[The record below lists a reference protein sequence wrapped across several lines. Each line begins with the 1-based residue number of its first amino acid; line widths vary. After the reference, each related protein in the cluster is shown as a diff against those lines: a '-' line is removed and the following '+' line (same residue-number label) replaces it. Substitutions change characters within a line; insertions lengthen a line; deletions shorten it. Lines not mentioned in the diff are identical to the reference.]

1 MSEPLVS
8 LDDEIEKL
16 RTIAA
21 DTDDPRSSAL
31 LLAVTD
37 DRVRNVLTERI
48 AEGHEYVGA
57 LTAFQA
63 GTVDVV
69 FVFVRR
75 PGQFGLVPLSIL
87 ATVEPATQRVQR
99 VVEHHYVNDTRGRP
113 RLGARQPQI
122 DLSRFIFE
130 QEDLRPLRPEPRYDN
145 GPQTYWA

>member
-37 DRVRNVLTERI
+37 NRVREALTERI
-48 AEGHEYVGA
+48 AGGHEYAGA
-57 LTAFQA
+57 LATFQA

-69 FVFVRR
+69 FVFARR

-87 ATVEPATQRVQR
+87 ATVEPAQQRVQR
-99 VVEHHYVNDTRGRP
+99 VVEHYYLTDTRGRP
-113 RLGARQPQI
+113 QPGALQPQL
-122 DLSRFIFE
+122 DLSRFLVD
-130 QEDLRPLRPEPRYDN
+130 QEGLLLVRPEPVGAN
-145 GPQTYWA
+145 GPTYWC